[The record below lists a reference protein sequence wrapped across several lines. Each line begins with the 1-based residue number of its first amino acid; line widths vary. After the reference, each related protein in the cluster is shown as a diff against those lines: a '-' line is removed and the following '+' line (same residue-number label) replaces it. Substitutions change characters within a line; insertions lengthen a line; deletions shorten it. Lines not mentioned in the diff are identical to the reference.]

1 MFFSTVDPETP
12 FLPERDELLLRS
24 DAELADICRIDVFCG
39 TGPGGQHRNRNYTA
53 VRLVTKVPAG
63 FTAEES
69 SFRSQKQ
76 NLEAALQKLRL
87 LLAFAWR
94 KTPPERFN
102 YTHYNE
108 NNPNYPLE
116 LAKLLDVVCDCKF
129 DHKNAALRA
138 NITPTRLLKELAR
151 EYIVWQEFQKCR
163 LESGLSELKKP
174 RIN

>member
-1 MFFSTVDPETP
+1 M
-12 FLPERDELLLRS
+12 
-24 DAELADICRIDVFCG
+24 
-39 TGPGGQHRNRNYTA
+39 
-53 VRLVTKVPAG
+53 TKVPEG

-87 LLAFAWR
+87 QLAFAWR

-102 YTHYNE
+102 YTHFNE

-129 DHKNAALRA
+129 DHKSAALRA

-163 LESGLSELKKP
+163 AESGLSELKKP